1 MGITQKVLIGA
12 LSISLFSACEFSA
25 SPQASLADTPNS
37 PTDSPPEIQKCS
49 LEEETALESQMTRVL
64 SEDTS
69 PYAFSFRLERRDGRR
84 FEFQKDGATFDT
96 VFESAS
102 SSKLVTSLIIL
113 RLVDKGILKLSDR
126 PQDHIPEWPITS
138 SDPLYNA
145 TLANLLSFTSGFYDE
160 PTCLNLP
167 TGTLANCA
175 LTIAT
180 INSGKGRVPGKEFYY
195 SGAHMQIAG
204 LMAIRASGRADWTE
218 VFDDFKLATGLFT
231 ASTYDLPSRSNP
243 RLAGG
248 MHWTGNEYFAFLL
261 ALKRDKLLSM
271 GLRKEFFVDRTKDG
285 DVAIVNSPAEKG
297 LGEAWHYGLGFWHE
311 CLDTEFRCQAADRIS
326 SPGAYGAYPFWDRRT
341 DHIGFLAMQGP
352 LGGFREGARIERLV
366 QDLSSEW
373 ATCGL

>member
-126 PQDHIPEWPITS
+126 HTCELRT
-138 SDPLYNA
+138 
-145 TLANLLSFTSGFYDE
+145 YDRHDQ
-160 PTCLNLP
+160 LWQR
-167 TGTLANCA
+167 AS
-175 LTIAT
+175 
-180 INSGKGRVPGKEFYY
+180 SGKGVLLLGGPYADR
-195 SGAHMQIAG
+195 
-204 LMAIRASGRADWTE
+204 RAYGDSRLRSGRLDRGFRRLQASDRA
-218 VFDDFKLATGLFT
+218 VYGIGLRFT
-231 ASTYDLPSRSNP
+231 FALKPAPSR
-243 RLAGG
+243 R
-248 MHWTGNEYFAFLL
+248 H
-261 ALKRDKLLSM
+261 ALD
-271 GLRKEFFVDRTKDG
+271 RK
-285 DVAIVNSPAEKG
+285 
-297 LGEAWHYGLGFWHE
+297 
-311 CLDTEFRCQAADRIS
+311 
-326 SPGAYGAYPFWDRRT
+326 
-341 DHIGFLAMQGP
+341 
-352 LGGFREGARIERLV
+352 
-366 QDLSSEW
+366 
-373 ATCGL
+373 